1 MLHTTNGKEKNSI
14 GSHQLGSSQCEI
26 PVEKGVDVSEL
37 GRLRKAQ
44 SVTRA
49 ENANASTAAF
59 PFAMEAPSNL
69 AGLGLAG

>member
-1 MLHTTNGKEKNSI
+1 MLKKKKITKNSI
-14 GSHQLGSSQCEI
+14 ASHQLRSSRFEI

-49 ENANASTAAF
+49 ENANASIAAF
-59 PFAMEAPSNL
+59 PLATEAPSNL